1 MGNSGYCTIRGGDNS
16 KFLKLEKDDGLGN
29 FNMSGPDR
37 DVLTKDEIKKF
48 NST

>member
-1 MGNSGYCTIRGGDNS
+1 MGNGYCAARGGDSS
-16 KFLKLEKDDGLGN
+16 KYLKLEKDDGLGN

-37 DVLTKDEIKKF
+37 EPLTSDEIKSF